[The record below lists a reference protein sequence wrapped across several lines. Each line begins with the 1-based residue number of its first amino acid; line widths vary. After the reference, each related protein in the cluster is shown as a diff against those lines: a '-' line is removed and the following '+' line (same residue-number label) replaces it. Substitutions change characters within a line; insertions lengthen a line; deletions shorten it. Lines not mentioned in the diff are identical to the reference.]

1 MNCESLSVK
10 SLRERIDYLEEEI
23 RQLKSDLRPL
33 HNPFAGKFGLTA
45 QQSCILYMLY
55 NSFTGVCTQGQL
67 DRVTEAN
74 GREVRGADEGHV
86 SIRTKVAICKV
97 RKCLAKH
104 GVEIQTVWGYGYGLL
119 PVDKDKLTALLE
131 SQKV

>member
-1 MNCESLSVK
+1 MNCEVLSVR

-23 RQLKSDLRPL
+23 RQLKSDLRPIKNL
-33 HNPFAGKFGLTA
+33 FAGKFGLTA
-45 QQSCILYMLY
+45 QQACIMHMLY
-55 NSFTGVCTQGQL
+55 NSPTGVCTQGQL

-74 GREVRGADEGHV
+74 GRELRNPSDGHV
-86 SIRTKVAICKV
+86 TIRTKVAICKV
-97 RKCLAKH
+97 RKHLAPY

-131 SQKV
+131 SKKM